1 MKKFSAVIAA
11 SCLMFVSACTGVD
24 SYKEVQALNEA
35 QFVGSPFTQTL
46 AGEYRSFANTEQEV
60 MFDYPDAMHFARKGL
75 SAASGVTVLPEPV
88 SDWNLSEAH
97 VAELTIA
104 RGRLVRAFDI
114 GAREVAPVES
124 AVAQARFD
132 CWIEQQEENWQM
144 SDIVACKSDF
154 EDAIANLE
162 SLLSQKVA
170 EPKDM
175 MAPVAALDAAPA
187 EPMKPKDAMYLVF
200 FDFDKSNIAASAAS
214 VVDAVADEI
223 KARDLKAVNIVGH
236 TDTSGSQAYNK
247 KLSLKRASAV
257 KSALVERGVD
267 PALVKVDSRG
277 ESDLLVET
285 ADGVRE
291 PANRRV
297 TVTFE

>member
-11 SCLMFVSACTGVD
+11 SGLMFLSACTGVD
-24 SYKEVQALNEA
+24 SYKEVEALNEA

-46 AGEYRSFANTEQEV
+46 AGEYRTFANTEQEV

-88 SDWNLSEAH
+88 SDWNLNETH
-97 VAELTIA
+97 VGELTIA

-114 GAREVAPVES
+114 GAREIAPVES

-144 SDIVACKSDF
+144 TDIVSCKGDF

-162 SLLSQKVA
+162 SLLAQQVVSPEDA
-170 EPKDM
+170 M
-175 MAPVAALDAAPA
+175 TPVAAVPAAPV

-200 FDFDKSNIAASAAS
+200 FDFDKSNIASSAAS
-214 VVDAVADEI
+214 VVDAVADEV
-223 KARDLKAVNIVGH
+223 KARNLSAVNIIGH
-236 TDTSGSQAYNK
+236 TDTSGARAYNK

-257 KSALVERGVD
+257 KDALIERGVD
-267 PALVKVDSRG
+267 PTLITVDHRG
-277 ESDLLVET
+277 EGELLVET

>member
-1 MKKFSAVIAA
+1 MKKFSAMIAA
-11 SCLMFVSACTGVD
+11 SGLIFLSACTGVD
-24 SYKEVQALNEA
+24 SYKEVEALNEA

-75 SAASGVTVLPEPV
+75 SAATGVTVLPEPV
-88 SDWNLSEAH
+88 SDWNLMEAH
-97 VAELTIA
+97 VAELTMA

-114 GAREVAPVES
+114 GAREVAPSES

-132 CWIEQQEENWQM
+132 CWIEQQEENWQLD
-144 SDIVACKSDF
+144 DIVACKSDF
-154 EDAIANLE
+154 ENAMANLE
-162 SLLSQKVA
+162 ALLVQ
-170 EPKDM
+170 
-175 MAPVAALDAAPA
+175 PVMQPPAMTPIAAIAAAPS

-200 FDFDKSNIAASAAS
+200 FDFDKSSIAASGAS
-214 VVDAVADEI
+214 VIDAVADEV
-223 KARDLKAVNIVGH
+223 KARSLSGVTIIGH
-236 TDTSGSQAYNK
+236 TDTSGARAYNK

-257 KSALVERGVD
+257 KN
-267 PALVKVDSRG
+267 ALVKSGVDASLISIDSRG
-277 ESDLLVET
+277 EGELLVET

-297 TVTFE
+297 TITFQ

>member
-1 MKKFSAVIAA
+1 MKKFSAMIAA
-11 SCLMFVSACTGVD
+11 SGLIFLSACTGVD
-24 SYKEVQALNEA
+24 SYKEVEALNEA

-75 SAASGVTVLPEPV
+75 SAATGVTVLPEPV
-88 SDWNLSEAH
+88 SDWNLNEQH
-97 VAELTIA
+97 VGELTMA

-114 GAREVAPVES
+114 GAREIAPSES

-132 CWIEQQEENWQM
+132 CWIEQQEENWQLD
-144 SDIVACKSDF
+144 DIVACKSDF
-154 EDAIANLE
+154 ESAMNNLEALLAQQVIKPADTMAPIAAIA
-162 SLLSQKVA
+162 A
-170 EPKDM
+170 EPS
-175 MAPVAALDAAPA
+175 

-200 FDFDKSNIAASAAS
+200 FDFDKSSIAASGAS
-214 VVDAVADEI
+214 VIDAVADEV
-223 KARDLKAVNIVGH
+223 KARSLSGVTIVGH
-236 TDTSGSQAYNK
+236 TDTSGARAYNK

-257 KSALVERGVD
+257 KN
-267 PALVKVDSRG
+267 ALVKSGVDASLISIDSRG
-277 ESDLLVET
+277 EGELLVET

-297 TVTFE
+297 TITFQ

>member
-1 MKKFSAVIAA
+1 MKKLSAVIAA
-11 SCLMFVSACTGVD
+11 SGLIFLSACTGVE
-24 SYKEVQALNEA
+24 SYKEVEALNEA

-46 AGEYRSFANTEQEV
+46 AGEYRTFANTEQEV

-97 VAELTIA
+97 VAELTVA

-114 GAREVAPVES
+114 GAREVAPTES

-144 SDIVACKSDF
+144 SDIVTCKSDF
-154 EDAIANLE
+154 EDAMANLE
-162 SLLSQKVA
+162 ALLSQQVV

-175 MAPVAALDAAPA
+175 MAPVEAVAAAPA

-200 FDFDKSNIAASAAS
+200 FDFDKSNI
-214 VVDAVADEI
+214 
-223 KARDLKAVNIVGH
+223 
-236 TDTSGSQAYNK
+236 
-247 KLSLKRASAV
+247 
-257 KSALVERGVD
+257 
-267 PALVKVDSRG
+267 
-277 ESDLLVET
+277 
-285 ADGVRE
+285 
-291 PANRRV
+291 
-297 TVTFE
+297 

>member
-1 MKKFSAVIAA
+1 MKKFSAMIAA
-11 SCLMFVSACTGVD
+11 SGLIFLSACTGVD
-24 SYKEVQALNEA
+24 SYKEVEALNEA

-75 SAASGVTVLPEPV
+75 SAATGVTVLPEPV
-88 SDWNLSEAH
+88 SDWNLMEAH
-97 VAELTIA
+97 VAELTMA

-114 GAREVAPVES
+114 GAREVAPSES

-132 CWIEQQEENWQM
+132 CWIEQQEENWQLD
-144 SDIVACKSDF
+144 DIVACKSDF
-154 EDAIANLE
+154 ENAMANLE
-162 SLLSQKVA
+162 ALLAQ
-170 EPKDM
+170 
-175 MAPVAALDAAPA
+175 PVMQPPAMTPIAAIAAAPS

-200 FDFDKSNIAASAAS
+200 FDFDKSTIAASGAS
-214 VVDAVADEI
+214 VIDAVADEV
-223 KARDLKAVNIVGH
+223 KARSLSGVTIIGH
-236 TDTSGSQAYNK
+236 TDTSGARAYNK

-257 KSALVERGVD
+257 KN
-267 PALVKVDSRG
+267 ALVKSGVDASLISIDSRG
-277 ESDLLVET
+277 EGELLVET

-297 TVTFE
+297 TITFQ

>member
-1 MKKFSAVIAA
+1 MKKFSAMIAA
-11 SCLMFVSACTGVD
+11 SGLIFLSACTGVD
-24 SYKEVQALNEA
+24 SYKEVEALNEA

-75 SAASGVTVLPEPV
+75 SAATGVTVLPEPV
-88 SDWNLSEAH
+88 SDWNLMEAH
-97 VAELTIA
+97 VAELTMA

-114 GAREVAPVES
+114 GAREVAPSES

-132 CWIEQQEENWQM
+132 CWIEQQEENWQLD
-144 SDIVACKSDF
+144 DIVACKSDF
-154 EDAIANLE
+154 ENAMANLE
-162 SLLSQKVA
+162 ALLAQ
-170 EPKDM
+170 
-175 MAPVAALDAAPA
+175 PVMQPPAMTPIAAIAAAPS

-200 FDFDKSNIAASAAS
+200 FDFDKSTIAASGAS
-214 VVDAVADEI
+214 VIDAVADEV
-223 KARDLKAVNIVGH
+223 KARSLSGLTIIGH
-236 TDTSGSQAYNK
+236 TDTSGARAYNK

-257 KSALVERGVD
+257 KN
-267 PALVKVDSRG
+267 ALVKSGVDASLISIDSRG
-277 ESDLLVET
+277 EGELLVET

-297 TVTFE
+297 TITFQ

>member
-1 MKKFSAVIAA
+1 MKKFSAMIAA
-11 SCLMFVSACTGVD
+11 SGLIFLSACTGVD
-24 SYKEVQALNEA
+24 SYKEVEALNEA

-75 SAASGVTVLPEPV
+75 SAATGVTVLPEPV
-88 SDWNLSEAH
+88 SDWNLMEAH
-97 VAELTIA
+97 VAELTMA

-114 GAREVAPVES
+114 GAREVAPSES

-132 CWIEQQEENWQM
+132 CWIEQQEENWQLD
-144 SDIVACKSDF
+144 DIVACKSDF
-154 EDAIANLE
+154 ENAMANLE
-162 SLLSQKVA
+162 ALLVQ
-170 EPKDM
+170 
-175 MAPVAALDAAPA
+175 PVMQPPAMTPIAAIKAAPS

-200 FDFDKSNIAASAAS
+200 FDFDKSSIAASGAS
-214 VVDAVADEI
+214 VIDAVADEV
-223 KARDLKAVNIVGH
+223 KARSLSGVTIIGH
-236 TDTSGSQAYNK
+236 TDTSGARAYNK

-257 KSALVERGVD
+257 KN
-267 PALVKVDSRG
+267 ALVKSGVDASLISIDSRG
-277 ESDLLVET
+277 EGELLVET

-297 TVTFE
+297 TITFQ

>member
-1 MKKFSAVIAA
+1 MKKFSAMIAA
-11 SCLMFVSACTGVD
+11 SGLIFLSACTGVD
-24 SYKEVQALNEA
+24 SYKEVEALNEA

-75 SAASGVTVLPEPV
+75 SAATGVTVLPEPV
-88 SDWNLSEAH
+88 SDWNLMEAH
-97 VAELTIA
+97 VAELTMA

-114 GAREVAPVES
+114 GGREVAPSES

-132 CWIEQQEENWQM
+132 CWIEQQEENWQLD
-144 SDIVACKSDF
+144 DIVACKSDF
-154 EDAIANLE
+154 ENAMANLE
-162 SLLSQKVA
+162 ALLAQ
-170 EPKDM
+170 
-175 MAPVAALDAAPA
+175 PVMQPPAMTPIAAIAAAPS

-200 FDFDKSNIAASAAS
+200 FDFDKSTIAASGAS
-214 VVDAVADEI
+214 VIDAVADEV
-223 KARDLKAVNIVGH
+223 KARSLSGVTIIGH
-236 TDTSGSQAYNK
+236 TDTSGARAYNK

-257 KSALVERGVD
+257 KN
-267 PALVKVDSRG
+267 ALVKSGVDASLISIDSRG
-277 ESDLLVET
+277 EGELLVET

-297 TVTFE
+297 TITFQ

>member
-1 MKKFSAVIAA
+1 
-11 SCLMFVSACTGVD
+11 
-24 SYKEVQALNEA
+24 
-35 QFVGSPFTQTL
+35 
-46 AGEYRSFANTEQEV
+46 

-88 SDWNLSEAH
+88 SDWNLNETH
-97 VAELTIA
+97 VGELTIA

-114 GAREVAPVES
+114 GAREIAPVES

-144 SDIVACKSDF
+144 TDIVSCKGDF

-162 SLLSQKVA
+162 SLLAQQVVSPEDA
-170 EPKDM
+170 M
-175 MAPVAALDAAPA
+175 TPVAAVPAAPV

-200 FDFDKSNIAASAAS
+200 FDFDKSNIASSAAS
-214 VVDAVADEI
+214 VVDAVADEV
-223 KARDLKAVNIVGH
+223 KARNLSAVNIIGH
-236 TDTSGSQAYNK
+236 TDTSGARAYNK

-257 KSALVERGVD
+257 KDALIERGVD
-267 PALVKVDSRG
+267 PTLITVDHRG
-277 ESDLLVET
+277 EGELLVET